1 MRRGSNR
8 IGSVQARRQSGSI
21 AVVVLITV
29 AIMFVIAAAGAWWVL
44 YKPTSSVAPG
54 QSLQVEI
61 PSGASTSSIATQ
73 LADKGVVAN
82 PTMFRIKTR
91 QAQADGQL
99 RAGVYDLATGM
110 PYDLV
115 IEKLI
120 EGPPI
125 AYVTVT
131 IPEGWVIEQI
141 AERLAAQAGI
151 DEQEFL
157 DLAKGGAEQF
167 ANDHPY
173 LKDAYKGSL
182 EGYLFPKTYRL
193 REGTTAA
200 EAIEIML
207 DQFDTEIAGVD
218 VAKAEKRGFD
228 LSEVVI
234 MASMIERE
242 ARIPK
247 ERPLVSSVI
256 HNRLEI
262 GRKLEICATVEYVL
276 PGNRLRLTYKQTRTP
291 TPYNTYLHKGL
302 PPGPISN
309 PGLASLQAA
318 VDPADTDYIY
328 YVLTGKDGSQ
338 TYAATEAE
346 FLKAKRKSKEVFG
359 Q

>member
-1 MRRGSNR
+1 MTRRSSRATG
-8 IGSVQARRQSGSI
+8 VQRTAGGVI
-21 AVVVLITV
+21 TAVLAVLIVVL
-29 AIMFVIAAAGAWWVL
+29 AIGAVGVWWVL
-44 YKPTSSVAPG
+44 YRPVTKVEAGKPVQIEVPQGAPTSV
-54 QSLQVEI
+54 
-61 PSGASTSSIATQ
+61 IATQ
-73 LADKGVVAN
+73 LADKGIVTS
-82 PTMFRIKTR
+82 PTMFRLKTR
-91 QAQADGQL
+91 QAGADGKL
-99 RAGVYDLATGM
+99 RAGVYDLATRM
-110 PYDLV
+110 PYELV
-115 IEKLI
+115 IEKLVK
-120 EGPPI
+120 GPPI

-157 DLAKGGAEQF
+157 ELAKGGAEQF
-167 ANDHPY
+167 ADEHPY
-173 LKDAYKGSL
+173 LRGAYEGSL

-193 REGTTAA
+193 REGTTAS

-207 DQFDTEIAGVD
+207 DQFDTEIESVD
-218 VAKAEKRGFD
+218 LAKAHKRGFD
-228 LSEVVI
+228 VDEVVI
-234 MASMIERE
+234 MASIIERE
-242 ARIPK
+242 ARIEK

-256 HNRLEI
+256 HNRLEKDW
-262 GRKLEICATVEYVL
+262 KLEICATIEYVL
-276 PGNRLRLTYKQTRTP
+276 PGNRLRLTWAQTRTP

-318 VDPADTDYIY
+318 VAPADTDYMY

-338 TYAATEAE
+338 TYAATETE